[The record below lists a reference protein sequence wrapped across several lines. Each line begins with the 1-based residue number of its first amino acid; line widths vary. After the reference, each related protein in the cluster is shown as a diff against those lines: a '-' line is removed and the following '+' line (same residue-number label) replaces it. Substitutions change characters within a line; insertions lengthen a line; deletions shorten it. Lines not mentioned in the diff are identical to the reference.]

1 MAPSLD
7 RSPVSALR
15 NVLDEPRPVVATAV
29 PGETGTE
36 PDATLLDAYSRAVTA
51 AVARVRP
58 SVVHIRVERRGRRGQ
73 AREGAGPGII
83 IPTEG
88 YLNNNRI
95 HARGHIVVL
104 GS

>member
-29 PGETGTE
+29 PDETGTE

-73 AREGAGPGII
+73 AVGGEGCWLLI
-83 IPTEG
+83 IPDGHLDHKRLSTRG
-88 YLNNNRI
+88 ARAL
-95 HARGHIVVL
+95 HA
-104 GS
+104 